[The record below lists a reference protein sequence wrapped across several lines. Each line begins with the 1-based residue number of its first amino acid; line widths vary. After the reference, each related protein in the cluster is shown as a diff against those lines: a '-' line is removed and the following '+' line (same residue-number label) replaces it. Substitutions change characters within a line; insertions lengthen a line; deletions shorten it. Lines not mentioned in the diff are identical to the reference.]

1 MHYVQLPIKITKHA
15 KRQKIQCEEKN
26 KHQNQTGRDFVGI
39 RLEIKQ
45 MMSNMLRVSMDKVD
59 GWHVRTEE
67 KDKQRD
73 VNHKET
79 IKKIKNAVK
88 EIKNTFDKL
97 TNMLDMDKDKI
108 NL

>member
-59 GWHVRTEE
+59 RWHIRTEE
-67 KDKQRD
+67 KDKKCCKR
-73 VNHKET
+73 NKEY
-79 IKKIKNAVK
+79 
-88 EIKNTFDKL
+88 L
-97 TNMLDMDKDKI
+97 
-108 NL
+108 

>member
-1 MHYVQLPIKITKHA
+1 
-15 KRQKIQCEEKN
+15 
-26 KHQNQTGRDFVGI
+26 
-39 RLEIKQ
+39 
-45 MMSNMLRVSMDKVD
+45 MLRVFMDKVD
-59 GWHVRTEE
+59 RWHVRTEE

-88 EIKNTFDKL
+88 EIKNTFDEL
-97 TNMLDMDKDKI
+97 TNMLDMDKGRI